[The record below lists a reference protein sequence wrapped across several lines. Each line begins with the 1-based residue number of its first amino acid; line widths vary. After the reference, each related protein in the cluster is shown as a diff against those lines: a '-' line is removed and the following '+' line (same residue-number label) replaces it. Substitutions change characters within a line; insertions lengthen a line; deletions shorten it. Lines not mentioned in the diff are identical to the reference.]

1 MTSRVL
7 ALLLL
12 ALLPYLTAL
21 AQDIPADPPRFATAG
36 TGLPS
41 SVVTALA
48 EDSTGFIWMGTAR
61 GLVRFDGHRFRLYGN
76 RWSTAPDET
85 SLFVRSLLA
94 DRDGA
99 LWVGTD
105 FVGLA
110 RYEPG
115 TDRLLPVDTSAVM
128 PASFSVN
135 ALAMDSQG
143 QLWIGTDDQG
153 LLVRSRDGELKRVAL
168 SGQEGLP
175 EVRIECLLIDR
186 HGTLWV
192 GSWGGLAR
200 LAPGETTLAPIA
212 LDGSNTSVTMLFE
225 ADDGHVWIGTREGRL
240 WRTPADGLAPQAVTP
255 DSPETSAASVY
266 AMLQASPDQ
275 LWIGRASGVEVRAA
289 SDGHLLY
296 RLRHQPGNPVSL
308 ASGEVH
314 ALLRDRG
321 GQFWVGSYGG
331 GVQRHNSLNT
341 AFRLRDRLAFAEVD
355 NAPDDLNVR
364 AITVLADGRILLG
377 TQDRGIAVLDAQLR
391 PLGALHDASGQ
402 PLLRGVRI
410 TGLAETV
417 DGALWIGSDAG
428 VFRRAT
434 ESAPLQSFALEGGRV
449 RRLLA
454 DPAGGLWLATEDGLW
469 RHRPGATQLERKHGG
484 VNTPLRGDINALSFD
499 SAGRLWIGGESGL
512 ALLDTPEAEPRRV
525 LAAHP
530 ARGYNPDVLGLL
542 VAAEDSVW
550 FDTPSGLFR
559 VRIDADGNE
568 RVEAISQKYDL
579 PGRPFGANLLHDAQS
594 RLWTQN
600 HVLDSTLGRV
610 LTLGPSDGAELG
622 SPWFRAYAK
631 TRDGILLFGGT
642 QSLLAILPE
651 QFHFSENTPPLAIT
665 DLRINGVAAPQAYG
679 QDGLILTPGQRS
691 LAIEFAALDYNAPDR
706 IRYAYRLLG
715 ESENWT
721 EVDADYR
728 VATFAN
734 LAPGDYRFELR
745 SSNRSGRFDN
755 RSLSIPLRVEPA
767 WWQTWWTQIGAVI
780 LLGALVNALI
790 HQRTRWLRKRQHE
803 LERHVATRTREL
815 QEVSITLR
823 EKSQALEEAS
833 LTDPLTGLRN
843 RRYFAAHI
851 EGDVAESLRRHETAL
866 ADGSSSGQADLLF
879 FLIDIDHFKQVNDVY
894 GHAAGDAVLMQVA
907 DRLRACFRDS
917 DHLVRWGGEE
927 FLVVARHMTRQHAA
941 ELADRVV
948 RTIAAT
954 PFELPDRR
962 RLYCSCSLGH
972 AVFPLQPC
980 FPHQTSWTDVVEM
993 ADLALYAAKR
1003 GGRNGR
1009 VGLTCEK
1016 STALPPDWR
1025 HRLPEMLD
1033 SGHLSSVGSL
1043 PPEAVRRAL
1052 LENPPS

>member
-168 SGQEGLP
+168 SGQGSLP

-200 LAPGETTLAPIA
+200 LAPGETRLAPIA

-225 ADDGHVWIGTREGRL
+225 ADDGYVWIGTREGRL

-308 ASGEVH
+308 ASGEVR

-391 PLGALHDASGQ
+391 PSVRCMMRADSRYCAAS
-402 PLLRGVRI
+402 
-410 TGLAETV
+410 A
-417 DGALWIGSDAG
+417 
-428 VFRRAT
+428 
-434 ESAPLQSFALEGGRV
+434 
-449 RRLLA
+449 
-454 DPAGGLWLATEDGLW
+454 
-469 RHRPGATQLERKHGG
+469 
-484 VNTPLRGDINALSFD
+484 
-499 SAGRLWIGGESGL
+499 
-512 ALLDTPEAEPRRV
+512 
-525 LAAHP
+525 
-530 ARGYNPDVLGLL
+530 
-542 VAAEDSVW
+542 
-550 FDTPSGLFR
+550 
-559 VRIDADGNE
+559 
-568 RVEAISQKYDL
+568 
-579 PGRPFGANLLHDAQS
+579 
-594 RLWTQN
+594 
-600 HVLDSTLGRV
+600 
-610 LTLGPSDGAELG
+610 
-622 SPWFRAYAK
+622 
-631 TRDGILLFGGT
+631 
-642 QSLLAILPE
+642 
-651 QFHFSENTPPLAIT
+651 
-665 DLRINGVAAPQAYG
+665 
-679 QDGLILTPGQRS
+679 S
-691 LAIEFAALDYNAPDR
+691 LA
-706 IRYAYRLLG
+706 
-715 ESENWT
+715 W
-721 EVDADYR
+721 
-728 VATFAN
+728 
-734 LAPGDYRFELR
+734 
-745 SSNRSGRFDN
+745 
-755 RSLSIPLRVEPA
+755 
-767 WWQTWWTQIGAVI
+767 
-780 LLGALVNALI
+780 
-790 HQRTRWLRKRQHE
+790 RKPSM
-803 LERHVATRTREL
+803 V
-815 QEVSITLR
+815 
-823 EKSQALEEAS
+823 
-833 LTDPLTGLRN
+833 PC
-843 RRYFAAHI
+843 
-851 EGDVAESLRRHETAL
+851 
-866 ADGSSSGQADLLF
+866 GS
-879 FLIDIDHFKQVNDVY
+879 
-894 GHAAGDAVLMQVA
+894 
-907 DRLRACFRDS
+907 
-917 DHLVRWGGEE
+917 
-927 FLVVARHMTRQHAA
+927 
-941 ELADRVV
+941 
-948 RTIAAT
+948 AAT
-954 PFELPDRR
+954 PA
-962 RLYCSCSLGH
+962 CSAVPPRVPRCNRSHWRVVACGACSPT
-972 AVFPLQPC
+972 PL
-980 FPHQTSWTDVVEM
+980 
-993 ADLALYAAKR
+993 AACGSPPKTAC
-1003 GGRNGR
+1003 GGIDPAPRNWNA
-1009 VGLTCEK
+1009 
-1016 STALPPDWR
+1016 STA
-1025 HRLPEMLD
+1025 M
-1033 SGHLSSVGSL
+1033 
-1043 PPEAVRRAL
+1043 
-1052 LENPPS
+1052 